1 MISPSPLLDLKG
13 QDAEVAWR
21 LAHGLDL
28 QVGNSQCSGST
39 AETTMAQVGPW
50 IVEQLGARGLGLAL
64 VHSTTEPATVDTFFF
79 GNDRSLLMPLILNL
93 TELFVSEISESQTWP
108 FLAAIPISLGEYPI
122 GALALSFDQPPPS
135 PGAIVLLE
143 VVGQELNNLFYEFR
157 RARIRHHQV
166 LELGKRLQNRVLE
179 QAIDG
184 AVAYIFEQTQLTAV
198 LIAYW
203 EDSQNDAPLCLRV
216 YQPGQLI
223 QSGRRGDCT
232 PLGTLFQQCQQ
243 PTASDIL
250 QTLNWSGIPIGPVAI
265 DIGFWNRDH
274 QGLVCGVAPSL
285 ANHAEHLELLEQLAN
300 NLGQRLV
307 DYHKDRR
314 YLQTFFS
321 PNHVSRLLS
330 VEDYQSTYLSPRLQ
344 NVAMLYTDITSFT
357 TISEQI
363 LDSPDEVGNL
373 IDYWSAG
380 VMQILYDYQG
390 VFDKMVGDCVIGLF
404 GTPFADDSDGIKISR
419 AVQAALAIQAYTAD
433 LTGSVVD
440 KVRRSDL
447 IPGFGVATGVNF
459 GSVMVGT
466 FGPNNAFTAFGR
478 EMNNTARLQGVAG
491 FQEVL
496 VMESAYQLLA
506 QIPQDLFGAW
516 HWSDRLEAR
525 VKNVK
530 DPLCFRRIST

>member
-274 QGLVCGVAPSL
+274 QGLVISVWGCPLPS
-285 ANHAEHLELLEQLAN
+285 Q
-300 NLGQRLV
+300 
-307 DYHKDRR
+307 
-314 YLQTFFS
+314 
-321 PNHVSRLLS
+321 P
-330 VEDYQSTYLSPRLQ
+330 
-344 NVAMLYTDITSFT
+344 
-357 TISEQI
+357 
-363 LDSPDEVGNL
+363 
-373 IDYWSAG
+373 
-380 VMQILYDYQG
+380 
-390 VFDKMVGDCVIGLF
+390 C
-404 GTPFADDSDGIKISR
+404 
-419 AVQAALAIQAYTAD
+419 
-433 LTGSVVD
+433 
-440 KVRRSDL
+440 
-447 IPGFGVATGVNF
+447 
-459 GSVMVGT
+459 GT
-466 FGPNNAFTAFGR
+466 FRTVRTIG
-478 EMNNTARLQGVAG
+478 Q
-491 FQEVL
+491 
-496 VMESAYQLLA
+496 
-506 QIPQDLFGAW
+506 
-516 HWSDRLEAR
+516 
-525 VKNVK
+525 
-530 DPLCFRRIST
+530 